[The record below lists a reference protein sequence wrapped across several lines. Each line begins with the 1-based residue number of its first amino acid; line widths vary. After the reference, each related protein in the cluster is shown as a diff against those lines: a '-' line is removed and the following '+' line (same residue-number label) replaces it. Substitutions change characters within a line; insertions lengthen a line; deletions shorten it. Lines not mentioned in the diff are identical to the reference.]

1 MKLSFKEQSS
11 RSFLKFLFAPLI
23 INFIIELC
31 SRRSLGDTF
40 RYIFGSPLIFLYNS
54 LIILA
59 TLSIVLLFKRRTFFF
74 TLITTVWIGFGVT
87 NGIILSNRVTPFT
100 ATDLTLADL
109 GLGIISKY
117 LSPLVTNLIA
127 GLLILVVLSIVF
139 LFFKGP
145 KYKGKLNYKKNI
157 LIVVSVW
164 AFLFL
169 STKVALGFNVI
180 SSYFGNIAFAY
191 VDYGFPYCF
200 SNTLLNTG
208 IDKPKDYSPEK
219 IASISD
225 LITANSST
233 NQLGKD
239 DILLASAE
247 GGLNQENNVNKPNV
261 VMVQL
266 ESFFDPTLVNYL
278 QFSEDPVPNFRS
290 LMENYTSGYLT
301 VPSVGAG
308 TANTEF
314 EVLSGMS
321 LQFFGPGEYPYK
333 TILQEST
340 AESVAYDLKELGYSA
355 HAIHNNKGTF
365 YGRNFVFSQLGFDTF
380 TSLEYMNVEEYTPKD
395 WAKDFYLTDEILKS
409 LNSTEGSDF
418 VYTISV
424 QAHGDYPKEQLLD
437 NPQISVSGLPDE
449 ETTNAFTYYINQLYE
464 VDQFV
469 GQLVEALSNID
480 EDTVLVLFGD
490 HLPTLGFAD
499 EDLVNNSI
507 FQTEYVV
514 WNNFDLPKRDEDLT
528 AYQLTSSVLN
538 SLDIDNGV
546 LTKFHNQFRNTSD
559 YLDDL
564 KLLQYDMLYGEK
576 YIYGGVNPFKTTDL
590 KMGTYNISI
599 TDVYEEVATLEENE
613 AIEDTVD
620 NTENL
625 EDSEIVNDIE
635 NSEDSQILEDT
646 ESSEP
651 VEDLNQSK
659 NLIVKGENFNEFS
672 KIYINGKYTKTI
684 FIDSNTIMAKN
695 TNLDPNSSIVVTQR
709 TTGGGKLSSTN
720 EFIYPIV
727 EEE

>member
-1 MKLSFKEQSS
+1 MKLSFKEQST
-11 RSFLKFLFAPLI
+11 RSFLKFLLAPLI

-40 RYIFGSPLIFLYNS
+40 IYIFGSPLVFLYNS
-54 LIILA
+54 LIILS

-74 TLITTVWIGFGVT
+74 TLISTVWIGFGIT

-117 LSPLVTNLIA
+117 LSKTVTNLIA
-127 GLLILVVLSIVF
+127 CFLMAVVIGIVV

-157 LIVVSVW
+157 LVVSSVW

-180 SSYFGNIAFAY
+180 ASYFGNIAFAY
-191 VDYGFPYCF
+191 EDYGFPYCF

-208 IDKPKDYSPEK
+208 IDKPKDYSEEK
-219 IASISD
+219 IASISN
-225 LITANSST
+225 LITSNNTSNESSS
-233 NQLGKD
+233 N
-239 DILLASAE
+239 DILLASTE
-247 GGLNQENNVNKPNV
+247 GGLNNKIDTDKPNI

-266 ESFFDPTLVNYL
+266 ESFFDPTLVKYL
-278 QFSEDPVPNFRS
+278 QFSEDPVPNFRK
-290 LMENYTSGYLT
+290 LMENYSSGYLT

-340 AESVAYDLKELGYSA
+340 AESINYDLKELGYST

-380 TSLEYMNVEEYTPKD
+380 TSLEYMNVEEYNPKD

-424 QAHGDYPKEQLLD
+424 QAHGDYPKEKILE
-437 NPQISVSGLPDE
+437 NPKIEVSGLPDE
-449 ETTNAFTYYINQLYE
+449 ETTNAFTYYVNQLHE

-469 GQLVEALSNID
+469 GQLVEALSNRN
-480 EDTVLVLFGD
+480 EKTVLVLFGD
-490 HLPTLGFAD
+490 HLPTLGFSD
-499 EDLVNNSI
+499 EDLINNSI

-514 WNNFDLPKRDEDLT
+514 WSNFDMPKNNQDLT

-546 LTKFHNQFRNTSD
+546 LTKFHNQFKNTSE

-576 YIYGGVNPFKTTDL
+576 YIYGGINPFIATDL
-590 KMGTYNISI
+590 KMGTYDISI
-599 TDVYEEVATLEENE
+599 TDVYEETTTTEEVETLAN
-613 AIEDTVD
+613 IET
-620 NTENL
+620 
-625 EDSEIVNDIE
+625 
-635 NSEDSQILEDT
+635 SEDPETIEEIDELEG
-646 ESSEP
+646 
-651 VEDLNQSK
+651 K
-659 NLIVKGENFNEFS
+659 NNLVVKGDNFNKFS

-684 FIDSNTIMAKN
+684 FIDSNTLMVNDI
-695 TNLDPNSSIVVTQR
+695 TLEPNSSIVVTQR

-727 EEE
+727 SDQ

>member
-11 RSFLKFLFAPLI
+11 RSFMKFLFAPLI

-40 RYIFGSPLIFLYNS
+40 GYIFGSPLVFLYNS

-117 LSPLVTNLIA
+117 LSKSTTTLIA
-127 GLLILVVLSIVF
+127 AFLIAVVLGIVF

-157 LIVVSVW
+157 LIVASVW
-164 AFLFL
+164 AFLLL
-169 STKVALGFNVI
+169 STKAALGLNVI

-208 IDKPKDYSPEK
+208 IDKPKDYSEEK
-219 IASISD
+219 IATISD
-225 LITANSST
+225 LIASSKST
-233 NQLGKD
+233 NELGND
-239 DILLASAE
+239 SILLASTE
-247 GGLNQENNVNKPNV
+247 GGLNHEIDSDKPNV
-261 VMVQL
+261 IMVQL
-266 ESFFDPTLVNYL
+266 ESFFDPSLVKYL
-278 QFSEDPVPNFRS
+278 QFSQDPVPNFRK
-290 LMENYTSGYLT
+290 LMEEYTSGYLT

-340 AESVAYDLKELGYSA
+340 AESVAYDLKELGYST

-424 QAHGDYPKEQLLD
+424 QAHGDYPKEKILEDPL
-437 NPQISVSGLPDE
+437 IEVSGLPDE

-464 VDQFV
+464 VDQFI
-469 GQLVEALSNID
+469 GQLVESLSNRD

-490 HLPTLGFAD
+490 HLPTLGFED
-499 EDLVNNSI
+499 GDLVNNSI

-514 WNNFDLPKRDEDLT
+514 WNNFNLPKNDEDLT

-538 SLDIDNGV
+538 SLNIDNGV

-559 YLDDL
+559 YLADL

-576 YIYGGVNPFKTTDL
+576 YIYGGVNPFTATDL
-590 KMGTYNISI
+590 KMGTYDISI
-599 TDVYEEVATLEENE
+599 TDVYEEVAISADSDELDSIEEL
-613 AIEDTVD
+613 DTSASLD
-620 NTENL
+620 
-625 EDSEIVNDIE
+625 DSEI
-635 NSEDSQILEDT
+635 SEST
-646 ESSEP
+646 EP
-651 VEDLNQSK
+651 VEIVEDSDK
-659 NLIVKGENFNEFS
+659 DTNLIVKGENFNKFS

-684 FIDSNTIMAKN
+684 FIDSNTIMAN
-695 TNLDPNSSIVVTQR
+695 NVTLEPNSSIVVIQR

-720 EFIYPIV
+720 EFIYPV
-727 EEE
+727 VAEQ

>member
-1 MKLSFKEQSS
+1 MKLSFKEQST
-11 RSFLKFLFAPLI
+11 RSFLKFLLAPLI

-40 RYIFGSPLIFLYNS
+40 IYIFGSPLVFLYNS
-54 LIILA
+54 LIILS

-74 TLITTVWIGFGVT
+74 TLISTVWIGFGIT

-117 LSPLVTNLIA
+117 LSKTVTNLIA
-127 GLLILVVLSIVF
+127 CFLMAVVIGIVV

-157 LIVVSVW
+157 LVVSSVW

-180 SSYFGNIAFAY
+180 ASYFGNIAFAY
-191 VDYGFPYCF
+191 EDYGFPYCF

-208 IDKPKDYSPEK
+208 IDKPKDYSEEK
-219 IASISD
+219 IASISN
-225 LITANSST
+225 LITSNNTSNESSS
-233 NQLGKD
+233 N
-239 DILLASAE
+239 DILLASTE
-247 GGLNQENNVNKPNV
+247 GGLNNKINTDKPNI

-266 ESFFDPTLVNYL
+266 ESFFDPTLVKYL
-278 QFSEDPVPNFRS
+278 QFSEDPVPNFRK
-290 LMENYTSGYLT
+290 LMENYSSGYLT

-340 AESVAYDLKELGYSA
+340 AESINYDLKELGYST

-380 TSLEYMNVEEYTPKD
+380 TSLEYMNVEEYNPKD

-424 QAHGDYPKEQLLD
+424 QAHGDYPKEKILE
-437 NPQISVSGLPDE
+437 NPKIEVSGLPDE
-449 ETTNAFTYYINQLYE
+449 ETTNAFTYYVNQLHE

-469 GQLVEALSNID
+469 GQLVEALSNRN
-480 EDTVLVLFGD
+480 EKTVLVLFGD
-490 HLPTLGFAD
+490 HLPTLGFSD

-514 WNNFDLPKRDEDLT
+514 WSNFDMPKNNQDLT

-546 LTKFHNQFRNTSD
+546 LTKFHNQFKNTSE
-559 YLDDL
+559 YLNDL

-576 YIYGGVNPFKTTDL
+576 YIYGGINPFIATDL
-590 KMGTYNISI
+590 KMGTYDISI
-599 TDVYEEVATLEENE
+599 TDVYEETTTTEEVETLAN
-613 AIEDTVD
+613 IET
-620 NTENL
+620 
-625 EDSEIVNDIE
+625 
-635 NSEDSQILEDT
+635 SEDPETIEEIDELEG
-646 ESSEP
+646 
-651 VEDLNQSK
+651 K
-659 NLIVKGENFNEFS
+659 NNLVVKGDNFNKFS

-684 FIDSNTIMAKN
+684 FIDSNTLMVNDI
-695 TNLDPNSSIVVTQR
+695 TLEPNSSIVVTQR

-727 EEE
+727 SDQ

>member
-1 MKLSFKEQSS
+1 MKLSFKEQST
-11 RSFLKFLFAPLI
+11 RSFLKFLLAPLI

-40 RYIFGSPLIFLYNS
+40 IYIFGSPLVFLYNS
-54 LIILA
+54 LIILS

-74 TLITTVWIGFGVT
+74 TLISTVWIGFGIT

-117 LSPLVTNLIA
+117 LSKTVTNLIA
-127 GLLILVVLSIVF
+127 CFLMAVVIGIVV

-157 LIVVSVW
+157 LVVSSVW

-180 SSYFGNIAFAY
+180 ASYFGNIAFAY
-191 VDYGFPYCF
+191 EDYGFPYCF

-208 IDKPKDYSPEK
+208 IDKPKDYSEEK
-219 IASISD
+219 IASISN
-225 LITANSST
+225 LITSNNTSNESSS
-233 NQLGKD
+233 N
-239 DILLASAE
+239 DILLASTE
-247 GGLNQENNVNKPNV
+247 GGLNNKINTDKPNI

-266 ESFFDPTLVNYL
+266 ESFFDPTLVKYL
-278 QFSEDPVPNFRS
+278 QFSEDPVPNFRK
-290 LMENYTSGYLT
+290 LMENYSSGYLT

-340 AESVAYDLKELGYSA
+340 AESINYDLKELGYST

-380 TSLEYMNVEEYTPKD
+380 TSLEYMNVEEYNPKD

-424 QAHGDYPKEQLLD
+424 QAHGDYPKEKILE
-437 NPQISVSGLPDE
+437 NPKIEVSGLPDE
-449 ETTNAFTYYINQLYE
+449 ETTNAFTYYVNQLHE

-469 GQLVEALSNID
+469 GQLVEALSNRN
-480 EDTVLVLFGD
+480 EKTVLVLFGD
-490 HLPTLGFAD
+490 HLPTLGFSD

-514 WNNFDLPKRDEDLT
+514 WSNFDMPKNNQDLT

-546 LTKFHNQFRNTSD
+546 LTKFHNQFKNTSE

-576 YIYGGVNPFKTTDL
+576 YIYGGINPFIATDL
-590 KMGTYNISI
+590 KMGTYDISI
-599 TDVYEEVATLEENE
+599 TDVYEETTTTEEVETLAN
-613 AIEDTVD
+613 IET
-620 NTENL
+620 
-625 EDSEIVNDIE
+625 
-635 NSEDSQILEDT
+635 SEDPETIEEIDELEG
-646 ESSEP
+646 
-651 VEDLNQSK
+651 K
-659 NLIVKGENFNEFS
+659 NNLVVKGYNFNKFS

-684 FIDSNTIMAKN
+684 FIDSNTLMVNDI
-695 TNLDPNSSIVVTQR
+695 TLEPNSSIVVTQR

-727 EEE
+727 SDQ

>member
-1 MKLSFKEQSS
+1 MKLSFKEQST
-11 RSFLKFLFAPLI
+11 RSFLKFLLAPLI

-40 RYIFGSPLIFLYNS
+40 IYIFGSPLVFLYNS
-54 LIILA
+54 LIILS

-74 TLITTVWIGFGVT
+74 TLISTVWIGFGIT

-117 LSPLVTNLIA
+117 LSKTVTNLIA
-127 GLLILVVLSIVF
+127 CFLMAVVIGIVV

-157 LIVVSVW
+157 LVVSSVW

-180 SSYFGNIAFAY
+180 ASYFGNIAFAY
-191 VDYGFPYCF
+191 EDYGFPYCF

-208 IDKPKDYSPEK
+208 IDKPKDYSEEK
-219 IASISD
+219 IASISN
-225 LITANSST
+225 LITSNNTSNESSS
-233 NQLGKD
+233 N
-239 DILLASAE
+239 DILLASTE
-247 GGLNQENNVNKPNV
+247 GGLNNKIDTDKPNI

-266 ESFFDPTLVNYL
+266 ESFFDPTLVKYL
-278 QFSEDPVPNFRS
+278 QFSEDPVPNFRK
-290 LMENYTSGYLT
+290 LMENYSSGYLT

-340 AESVAYDLKELGYSA
+340 AESINYDLKELGYST

-380 TSLEYMNVEEYTPKD
+380 TSLEYMNVEEYNPKD

-424 QAHGDYPKEQLLD
+424 QAHGDYPKEKILE
-437 NPQISVSGLPDE
+437 NPKIEVSGLPDE
-449 ETTNAFTYYINQLYE
+449 ETTNAFTYYVNQLHE

-469 GQLVEALSNID
+469 GQLVEALSNRN
-480 EDTVLVLFGD
+480 EKTVLVLFGD
-490 HLPTLGFAD
+490 HLPTLGFSD

-514 WNNFDLPKRDEDLT
+514 WSNFDMPKNNQDLT

-546 LTKFHNQFRNTSD
+546 LTKFHNQFKNTSE

-576 YIYGGVNPFKTTDL
+576 YIYGGINPFIATDL
-590 KMGTYNISI
+590 KMGTYDISI
-599 TDVYEEVATLEENE
+599 TDVYEETTTTEEVETLAN
-613 AIEDTVD
+613 IET
-620 NTENL
+620 
-625 EDSEIVNDIE
+625 
-635 NSEDSQILEDT
+635 SEDPETIEEIDELEG
-646 ESSEP
+646 
-651 VEDLNQSK
+651 K
-659 NLIVKGENFNEFS
+659 NNLVVKGDNFNKFS

-684 FIDSNTIMAKN
+684 FIDSNTLMVNDI
-695 TNLDPNSSIVVTQR
+695 TLEPNSSIVVTQR

-727 EEE
+727 SDQ

>member
-1 MKLSFKEQSS
+1 MKLSFKEQST
-11 RSFLKFLFAPLI
+11 RSFLKFLLAPLI

-40 RYIFGSPLIFLYNS
+40 SYIFGSPLVFLYNC
-54 LIILA
+54 LIILS
-59 TLSIVLLFKRRTFFF
+59 TLSIVLLFKRRLFFF
-74 TLITTVWIGFGVT
+74 TFISTIWIGFGIT

-109 GLGIISKY
+109 GLGIVSKY
-117 LSPLVTNLIA
+117 LSPTVTNLIA
-127 GLLILVVLSIVF
+127 VFLIAVVLGIVF

-157 LIVVSVW
+157 LIVTSVW

-169 STKVALGFNVI
+169 STKFALGFNVI
-180 SSYFGNIAFAY
+180 ASYFGNIAFAY
-191 VDYGFPYCF
+191 EDYGFPYCF

-208 IDKPKDYSPEK
+208 IDKPEGYSAEK

-225 LITANSST
+225 LIASNST
-233 NQLGKD
+233 NNKLGSN
-239 DILLASAE
+239 DILLASTE
-247 GGLNQENNVNKPNV
+247 GGLNHETDTDKPNI

-266 ESFFDPTLVNYL
+266 ESFFDPTLVKYL

-290 LMENYTSGYLT
+290 LMENYSSGYLT

-340 AESVAYDLKELGYSA
+340 AESVSYDLKELGYST

-424 QAHGDYPKEQLLD
+424 QAHGDYPKEKILE
-437 NPQISVSGLPDE
+437 NPKIQVSGLPDE
-449 ETTNAFTYYINQLYE
+449 ETTNAFTYYINQLHE

-469 GQLVEALSNID
+469 GQLVEALSNRD
-480 EDTVLVLFGD
+480 EKTVLVLFGD
-490 HLPTLGFAD
+490 HLPTLGFSD

-514 WNNFDLPKRDEDLT
+514 WSNFDMPKNDQDLT

-546 LTKFHNQFRNTSD
+546 LTKFHNQFKNIPN

-576 YIYGGVNPFKTTDL
+576 YIYNGTNPFIATDL
-590 KMGTYNISI
+590 KMGTYDISI
-599 TDVYEEVATLEENE
+599 TDVYEETTTTEEVEVLES
-613 AIEDTVD
+613 IEPS
-620 NTENL
+620 
-625 EDSEIVNDIE
+625 EDSETIE
-635 NSEDSQILEDT
+635 EIDELEG
-646 ESSEP
+646 
-651 VEDLNQSK
+651 K
-659 NLIVKGENFNEFS
+659 NNLVVKGENFNEFS
-672 KIYINGKYTKTI
+672 KVYINGKYNKTV
-684 FIDSNTIMAKN
+684 FIDSNTLMVNDI
-695 TNLDPNSSIVVTQR
+695 TLEPNSSIVVTQR

-720 EFIYPIV
+720 EFIYPFV
-727 EEE
+727 DEE

>member
-1 MKLSFKEQSS
+1 MKLSFKEQST
-11 RSFLKFLFAPLI
+11 RSFLKFLLAPLI

-31 SRRSLGDTF
+31 SRRNLSDTF
-40 RYIFGSPLIFLYNS
+40 KYILGSPLVFLYNS

-74 TLITTVWIGFGVT
+74 TLITTIWIGFGIT

-117 LSPLVTNLIA
+117 LSPTVTNIIA
-127 GLLILVVLSIVF
+127 GLLILVVLGIIL

-157 LIVVSVW
+157 LIVTSVW

-169 STKVALGFNVI
+169 STKVALGLNVI
-180 SSYFGNIAFAY
+180 ASYFGNIAFAY
-191 VDYGFPYCF
+191 EDYGFPYCF

-208 IDKPKDYSPEK
+208 IDKPN
-219 IASISD
+219 I
-225 LITANSST
+225 
-233 NQLGKD
+233 
-239 DILLASAE
+239 
-247 GGLNQENNVNKPNV
+247 

-266 ESFFDPTLVNYL
+266 ESFFDPTLVKYL
-278 QFSEDPVPNFRS
+278 QFSQDPVPNFRR
-290 LMENYTSGYLT
+290 LMENYSSGYLT

-340 AESVAYDLKELGYSA
+340 AESVSYDLKELGYST

-395 WAKDFYLTDEILKS
+395 WAKDFYLTDEILKC
-409 LNSTEGSDF
+409 LNSTDSSDF

-424 QAHGDYPKEQLLD
+424 QAHGDYPKEQILE
-437 NPQISVSGLPDE
+437 NPTIEVSGLPDE

-469 GQLVEALSNID
+469 GELVEALSNID

-490 HLPTLGFAD
+490 HLPTLGFKD

-514 WNNFDLPKRDEDLT
+514 WSNFDMPKVDQDLT

-538 SLDIDNGV
+538 NLNIDNGV
-546 LTKFHNQFRNTSD
+546 LTKFHNQFKNTND
-559 YLDDL
+559 YLADL

-576 YIYGGVNPFKTTDL
+576 YIYGGTNPFIATDL
-590 KMGTYNISI
+590 KMGTYDISI
-599 TDVYEEVATLEENE
+599 TDVYEEIAIPEDNTINEEVATTEGTE
-613 AIEDTVD
+613 ALGS
-620 NTENL
+620 TENL
-625 EDSEIVNDIE
+625 E
-635 NSEDSQILEDT
+635 EDSASEVT
-646 ESSEP
+646 EIDEEIDESN
-651 VEDLNQSK
+651 VKK

-672 KIYINGKYTKTI
+672 KIYINGKYTKTV
-684 FIDSNTIMAKN
+684 FIDSNTLMIN
-695 TNLDPNSSIVVTQR
+695 NSNIEPNSSIVVTQR

-720 EFIYPIV
+720 EFIYPCVI
-727 EEE
+727 EE

>member
-1 MKLSFKEQSS
+1 MKLSFKEQST
-11 RSFLKFLFAPLI
+11 RSFLKFLLAPLI

-40 RYIFGSPLIFLYNS
+40 IYIFGSPLVFLYNS
-54 LIILA
+54 LIILS

-74 TLITTVWIGFGVT
+74 TLISTVWIGFGIT

-117 LSPLVTNLIA
+117 LSKTVTNLIA
-127 GLLILVVLSIVF
+127 CFLMTVVIGIVV

-157 LIVVSVW
+157 LVVSSVW

-180 SSYFGNIAFAY
+180 ASYFGNIAFAY
-191 VDYGFPYCF
+191 EDYGFPYCF

-208 IDKPKDYSPEK
+208 IDKPKDYSEEK
-219 IASISD
+219 IASISN
-225 LITANSST
+225 LITSNNTSNESSS
-233 NQLGKD
+233 N
-239 DILLASAE
+239 DILLASTE
-247 GGLNQENNVNKPNV
+247 GGLNNKINTDKPNI

-266 ESFFDPTLVNYL
+266 ESFFDPTLVKYL
-278 QFSEDPVPNFRS
+278 QFSEDPVPNFRK
-290 LMENYTSGYLT
+290 LMENYSSGYLT

-340 AESVAYDLKELGYSA
+340 AESINYDLKELGYST

-380 TSLEYMNVEEYTPKD
+380 TSLEYMNVEEYNPKD

-424 QAHGDYPKEQLLD
+424 QAHGDYPKEKILE
-437 NPQISVSGLPDE
+437 NPKIEVSGLPDE
-449 ETTNAFTYYINQLYE
+449 ETTNAFTYYVNQLHE

-469 GQLVEALSNID
+469 GQLVEALSNRN
-480 EDTVLVLFGD
+480 EKTVLVLFGD
-490 HLPTLGFAD
+490 HLPTLGFSD

-514 WNNFDLPKRDEDLT
+514 WSNFDMPKNNQDLT

-546 LTKFHNQFRNTSD
+546 LTKFHNQFKNTSE

-576 YIYGGVNPFKTTDL
+576 YIYGGINPFIATDL
-590 KMGTYNISI
+590 KMGTYDISI
-599 TDVYEEVATLEENE
+599 TDVYEETTTTEEVETLAN
-613 AIEDTVD
+613 IET
-620 NTENL
+620 
-625 EDSEIVNDIE
+625 
-635 NSEDSQILEDT
+635 SEDPETIEEIDELEG
-646 ESSEP
+646 
-651 VEDLNQSK
+651 K
-659 NLIVKGENFNEFS
+659 NNLVVKGDNFNKFS
-672 KIYINGKYTKTI
+672 KIYINGKYNKTI
-684 FIDSNTIMAKN
+684 FIDSNTLMVNDI
-695 TNLDPNSSIVVTQR
+695 TLEPNSSIVVTQR

-727 EEE
+727 SDQ

>member
-1 MKLSFKEQSS
+1 MKLSFKEQST
-11 RSFLKFLFAPLI
+11 RSFLKFLLAPLI

-40 RYIFGSPLIFLYNS
+40 IYIFGSPLVFLYNS
-54 LIILA
+54 LIILS

-74 TLITTVWIGFGVT
+74 TLISTVWIGFGIT

-117 LSPLVTNLIA
+117 LSKTVTNLIA
-127 GLLILVVLSIVF
+127 CFLMTVVIGIVV

-157 LIVVSVW
+157 LVVSSVW

-180 SSYFGNIAFAY
+180 ASYFGNIAFAY
-191 VDYGFPYCF
+191 EDYGFPYCF

-208 IDKPKDYSPEK
+208 IDKPKDYSEEK
-219 IASISD
+219 IASISN
-225 LITANSST
+225 LITSNNTSNESSS
-233 NQLGKD
+233 N
-239 DILLASAE
+239 DILLASTE
-247 GGLNQENNVNKPNV
+247 GGLNNKIDTDKPNI

-266 ESFFDPTLVNYL
+266 ESFFDPTLVKYL
-278 QFSEDPVPNFRS
+278 QFSEDPVPNFRK
-290 LMENYTSGYLT
+290 LMENYSSGYLT

-340 AESVAYDLKELGYSA
+340 AESINYDLKELGYST

-380 TSLEYMNVEEYTPKD
+380 TSLEYMNVEEYNPKD

-424 QAHGDYPKEQLLD
+424 QAHGDYPKEKILE
-437 NPQISVSGLPDE
+437 NPKIEVSGLPDE
-449 ETTNAFTYYINQLYE
+449 ETTNAFTYYVNQLHE

-469 GQLVEALSNID
+469 GQLVEALSNRN
-480 EDTVLVLFGD
+480 EKTVLVLFGD
-490 HLPTLGFAD
+490 HLPTLGFSD

-514 WNNFDLPKRDEDLT
+514 WSNFDMPKNNQDLT

-546 LTKFHNQFRNTSD
+546 LTKFHNQFKNTSE

-576 YIYGGVNPFKTTDL
+576 YIYGGINPFIATDL
-590 KMGTYNISI
+590 KMGTYDISI
-599 TDVYEEVATLEENE
+599 TDVYEETTTTEEVETLAN
-613 AIEDTVD
+613 IET
-620 NTENL
+620 
-625 EDSEIVNDIE
+625 
-635 NSEDSQILEDT
+635 SEDPETIEEIDELEG
-646 ESSEP
+646 
-651 VEDLNQSK
+651 K
-659 NLIVKGENFNEFS
+659 NNLVVKGDNFNKFS

-684 FIDSNTIMAKN
+684 FIDSNTLMVNDI
-695 TNLDPNSSIVVTQR
+695 TLEPNSSIVVTQR

-727 EEE
+727 SDQ

>member
-1 MKLSFKEQSS
+1 MKLSFKEQST
-11 RSFLKFLFAPLI
+11 RSFLKFLLAPLI

-40 RYIFGSPLIFLYNS
+40 IYIFGSPLVFLYNS
-54 LIILA
+54 LIILS

-74 TLITTVWIGFGVT
+74 TLISTVWIGFGIT

-117 LSPLVTNLIA
+117 LSKTVTNLIA
-127 GLLILVVLSIVF
+127 CFLMAVVIGIVV

-157 LIVVSVW
+157 LVVSSVW

-180 SSYFGNIAFAY
+180 ASYFGNIAFAY
-191 VDYGFPYCF
+191 EDYGFPYCF

-208 IDKPKDYSPEK
+208 IDKPKDYSEEK
-219 IASISD
+219 IASISN
-225 LITANSST
+225 LITSNNTSNESSS
-233 NQLGKD
+233 N
-239 DILLASAE
+239 DILLASTE
-247 GGLNQENNVNKPNV
+247 GGLNNKINTDKPNI

-266 ESFFDPTLVNYL
+266 ESFFDPTLVKYL
-278 QFSEDPVPNFRS
+278 QFSEDPVPNFRK
-290 LMENYTSGYLT
+290 LVENYSSGYLT

-340 AESVAYDLKELGYSA
+340 AESINYDLKELGYST

-380 TSLEYMNVEEYTPKD
+380 TSLEYMNVEEYNPKD

-424 QAHGDYPKEQLLD
+424 QAHGDYPKEKILE
-437 NPQISVSGLPDE
+437 NPKIEVSGLPDE
-449 ETTNAFTYYINQLYE
+449 ETTNAFTYYVNQLHE

-469 GQLVEALSNID
+469 GQLVEALSNRN
-480 EDTVLVLFGD
+480 EKTVLVLFGD
-490 HLPTLGFAD
+490 HLPTLGFSD

-514 WNNFDLPKRDEDLT
+514 WSNFDMPKNNQDLT

-546 LTKFHNQFRNTSD
+546 LTKFHNQFKNTSE
-559 YLDDL
+559 YLNDL

-576 YIYGGVNPFKTTDL
+576 YIYGGINPFIATDL
-590 KMGTYNISI
+590 KMGTYDISI
-599 TDVYEEVATLEENE
+599 TDVYEETTTTEEVETLAN
-613 AIEDTVD
+613 IET
-620 NTENL
+620 
-625 EDSEIVNDIE
+625 
-635 NSEDSQILEDT
+635 SEDPETIEEIDELEG
-646 ESSEP
+646 
-651 VEDLNQSK
+651 K
-659 NLIVKGENFNEFS
+659 NNLVVKGDNFNKFS

-684 FIDSNTIMAKN
+684 FIDSNTLMVNDI
-695 TNLDPNSSIVVTQR
+695 TLEPNSSIVVTQR

-727 EEE
+727 SDQ

>member
-1 MKLSFKEQSS
+1 MKLSFKEQST
-11 RSFLKFLFAPLI
+11 RSFLKFLLAPLI

-40 RYIFGSPLIFLYNS
+40 SYIFGSPLVFLYNC
-54 LIILA
+54 LIILS

-74 TLITTVWIGFGVT
+74 TLISTIWIGFGIT

-109 GLGIISKY
+109 GLGMISKY
-117 LSPLVTNLIA
+117 LSATVTNLIA
-127 GLLILVVLSIVF
+127 VFLIAVVLGIVF

-157 LIVVSVW
+157 LIVTSVW

-180 SSYFGNIAFAY
+180 TSYFGNIAFAY
-191 VDYGFPYCF
+191 EDYGFPYCF

-208 IDKPKDYSPEK
+208 IDKPKDYSAEK

-225 LITANSST
+225 LIASNNTSNK
-233 NQLGKD
+233 LGSN
-239 DILLASAE
+239 DILLASIE
-247 GGLNQENNVNKPNV
+247 DGLNNSTTNTDKPNI

-266 ESFFDPTLVNYL
+266 ESFFDPTLVKYL

-290 LMENYTSGYLT
+290 LMENYSSGYLT

-340 AESVAYDLKELGYSA
+340 AESVSYDLKELGYST

-424 QAHGDYPKEQLLD
+424 QAHGDYPKEKILE
-437 NPQISVSGLPDE
+437 NPKIQVSGLPDE
-449 ETTNAFTYYINQLYE
+449 ETTNAFTYYINQLHE

-469 GQLVEALSNID
+469 GQLVEALSNRD
-480 EDTVLVLFGD
+480 EETVLVLFGD
-490 HLPTLGFAD
+490 HLPTLGFSD

-514 WNNFDLPKRDEDLT
+514 WSNFDMPKNDQDLT

-546 LTKFHNQFRNTSD
+546 LTKFHNQFKNTPN

-576 YIYGGVNPFKTTDL
+576 YIYNGTNPFIATDL
-590 KMGTYNISI
+590 KMGTYDISI
-599 TDVYEEVATLEENE
+599 TDVYEETTTTEEVEILESIEPSEDSE
-613 AIEDTVD
+613 AIEEIDELEGK
-620 NTENL
+620 NNL
-625 EDSEIVNDIE
+625 V
-635 NSEDSQILEDT
+635 
-646 ESSEP
+646 
-651 VEDLNQSK
+651 
-659 NLIVKGENFNEFS
+659 VKGENFNEFS
-672 KIYINGKYTKTI
+672 KVYINGKYNKTV
-684 FIDSNTIMAKN
+684 FIDSNTLMVNDI
-695 TNLDPNSSIVVTQR
+695 TLEPNSSIVVTQR

-727 EEE
+727 AEQ

>member
-1 MKLSFKEQSS
+1 MKLSFKEQSTS
-11 RSFLKFLFAPLI
+11 SFLKFLLAPLI

-40 RYIFGSPLIFLYNS
+40 SYIFGSPLVFLYNC
-54 LIILA
+54 LIILS

-74 TLITTVWIGFGVT
+74 TLISAIWIGFGIT

-117 LSPLVTNLIA
+117 LSPTVTNLIA
-127 GLLILVVLSIVF
+127 GFLIAVVLGIVF

-157 LIVVSVW
+157 LIVSSVW

-180 SSYFGNIAFAY
+180 TSYFGNIAFAY
-191 VDYGFPYCF
+191 EDYGFPYCF

-208 IDKPKDYSPEK
+208 IDKPKDYSEEK

-225 LITANSST
+225 LIASNNTSNE
-233 NQLGKD
+233 LGSN
-239 DILLASAE
+239 DILLASTE
-247 GGLNQENNVNKPNV
+247 GGLNHKTNTDKPNI

-266 ESFFDPTLVNYL
+266 ESFFDPTLVKYL

-290 LMENYTSGYLT
+290 LMENYSSGYLT

-340 AESVAYDLKELGYSA
+340 AESVSYDLKELGYST

-424 QAHGDYPKEQLLD
+424 QAHGDYPKEKILE
-437 NPQISVSGLPDE
+437 NPKIQVSGLPDE
-449 ETTNAFTYYINQLYE
+449 ETTNAFTYYINQLHE

-469 GQLVEALSNID
+469 GQLVEALSNRD
-480 EDTVLVLFGD
+480 EETVLVLFGD
-490 HLPTLGFAD
+490 HLPTLGFSD

-514 WNNFDLPKRDEDLT
+514 WSNFDMPKNDQDLT

-546 LTKFHNQFRNTSD
+546 LTKFHNQFKNTPN

-564 KLLQYDMLYGEK
+564 KLLQYDMLYGEQ
-576 YIYGGVNPFKTTDL
+576 YIYGGINPFIATDL
-590 KMGTYNISI
+590 KMGTYDISI
-599 TDVYEEVATLEENE
+599 TDIYEETTTTEEVEVLESIEPSEDSE
-613 AIEDTVD
+613 AIEEIDELEGK
-620 NTENL
+620 NNL
-625 EDSEIVNDIE
+625 V
-635 NSEDSQILEDT
+635 
-646 ESSEP
+646 
-651 VEDLNQSK
+651 
-659 NLIVKGENFNEFS
+659 VKGENFNEFS
-672 KIYINGKYTKTI
+672 KVYINGKYNKTV
-684 FIDSNTIMAKN
+684 FIDSNTLMVNDI
-695 TNLDPNSSIVVTQR
+695 TLEPNSSIVVTQR

-727 EEE
+727 DEQ

>member
-1 MKLSFKEQSS
+1 MKLSFKEQST
-11 RSFLKFLFAPLI
+11 RSFLKFLLAPLT

-40 RYIFGSPLIFLYNS
+40 GYIFGSPLVFLYNC
-54 LIILA
+54 LIILS
-59 TLSIVLLFKRRTFFF
+59 TLSIVLLFKRRIFFF
-74 TLITTVWIGFGVT
+74 TLISTIWIGFGIT

-117 LSPLVTNLIA
+117 LSPTVTNLIA
-127 GLLILVVLSIVF
+127 GFLIAVVIGIVF

-157 LIVVSVW
+157 LIVTSVW

-180 SSYFGNIAFAY
+180 ASYFGNIAFAY
-191 VDYGFPYCF
+191 EDYGFPYCF

-208 IDKPKDYSPEK
+208 IDKPKDYSEEK

-225 LITANSST
+225 LIASNNTSNELSS
-233 NQLGKD
+233 N
-239 DILLASAE
+239 DILLASTE
-247 GGLNQENNVNKPNV
+247 GGLNHQTDTNKPNI

-266 ESFFDPTLVNYL
+266 ESFFDPTLVKYL
-278 QFSEDPVPNFRS
+278 QFSEDPVPNFRK
-290 LMENYTSGYLT
+290 LMENYSSGYLT

-340 AESVAYDLKELGYSA
+340 AESVSYDLKELGYST

-424 QAHGDYPKEQLLD
+424 QAHGDYPKEKILE
-437 NPQISVSGLPDE
+437 NPKIQVSGLPDE
-449 ETTNAFTYYINQLYE
+449 ETTNAFTYYINQLHE

-469 GQLVEALSNID
+469 GQLVEALSNRD
-480 EDTVLVLFGD
+480 EETVLVLFGD
-490 HLPTLGFAD
+490 HLPTLGFSD

-514 WNNFDLPKRDEDLT
+514 WSNFDMPKNDQDLT

-546 LTKFHNQFRNTSD
+546 LTKFHNQFKNTPN
-559 YLDDL
+559 YLEDL

-576 YIYGGVNPFKTTDL
+576 YIYNGVNPFIATDL

-599 TDVYEEVATLEENE
+599 TDVYEETTTPEEVEILENIEPSEDSE
-613 AIEDTVD
+613 AIEEIDELEGK
-620 NTENL
+620 NNL
-625 EDSEIVNDIE
+625 V
-635 NSEDSQILEDT
+635 
-646 ESSEP
+646 
-651 VEDLNQSK
+651 
-659 NLIVKGENFNEFS
+659 VKGENFNEFS
-672 KIYINGKYTKTI
+672 KVYINGKYNKTV
-684 FIDSNTIMAKN
+684 FIDSNTLMVNDI
-695 TNLDPNSSIVVTQR
+695 TLEPNSSIVVTQR

-727 EEE
+727 AEQ

>member
-1 MKLSFKEQSS
+1 MKLSFKEQST
-11 RSFLKFLFAPLI
+11 RSFLKFLLAPLI

-40 RYIFGSPLIFLYNS
+40 SYIFGSPLVFLYNC
-54 LIILA
+54 LIIFS

-74 TLITTVWIGFGVT
+74 TLISTIWIGFGIT

-117 LSPLVTNLIA
+117 LSPTVTNLIA
-127 GLLILVVLSIVF
+127 GFLIAVVLGIVF

-157 LIVVSVW
+157 LIVTSVW

-180 SSYFGNIAFAY
+180 ASYFGNIAFAY
-191 VDYGFPYCF
+191 EDYGFPYCF

-208 IDKPKDYSPEK
+208 IDKPEDYSAEK

-225 LITANSST
+225 LIASNSTS
-233 NQLGKD
+233 NKLSSN
-239 DILLASAE
+239 DILLASTE
-247 GGLNQENNVNKPNV
+247 GGLNHETDSDKPNI

-266 ESFFDPTLVNYL
+266 ESFFDPTLVKYL

-290 LMENYTSGYLT
+290 LMENYSSGYLT

-340 AESVAYDLKELGYSA
+340 AESVSYDLKELGYST

-424 QAHGDYPKEQLLD
+424 QAHGDYPKEKILE
-437 NPQISVSGLPDE
+437 NPKIEVNGLPDE
-449 ETTNAFTYYINQLYE
+449 ETTNAFTYYINQLHE

-469 GQLVEALSNID
+469 GQLVEALSNRN
-480 EDTVLVLFGD
+480 EKTVLVLFGD
-490 HLPTLGFAD
+490 HLPTLGFSD

-514 WNNFDLPKRDEDLT
+514 WSNFDMPKNDQDLT

-546 LTKFHNQFRNTSD
+546 LTKFHNQFKNTTN

-564 KLLQYDMLYGEK
+564 KLLQYDMLYGEQ
-576 YIYGGVNPFKTTDL
+576 YIYGGINPFIATDL
-590 KMGTYNISI
+590 KMGTYDISI
-599 TDVYEEVATLEENE
+599 TDVYEETTTAEEIETLEN
-613 AIEDTVD
+613 IEPS
-620 NTENL
+620 
-625 EDSEIVNDIE
+625 EDSETIE
-635 NSEDSQILEDT
+635 GIDELEGD
-646 ESSEP
+646 
-651 VEDLNQSK
+651 N
-659 NLIVKGENFNEFS
+659 NLVIKGENFNEFS
-672 KIYINGKYTKTI
+672 KIYINGKYTKTV
-684 FIDSNTIMAKN
+684 FIDSNTLMVNDI
-695 TNLDPNSSIVVTQR
+695 TLEPNSSIVVTQR

-727 EEE
+727 DEQ

>member
-1 MKLSFKEQSS
+1 MKLSFKEQST
-11 RSFLKFLFAPLI
+11 RSFLKFLLAPLI

-40 RYIFGSPLIFLYNS
+40 SYIFGSPLVFLYNC
-54 LIILA
+54 LIIFS

-74 TLITTVWIGFGVT
+74 TLISTIWIGFGIT

-117 LSPLVTNLIA
+117 LSPTVTNLIA
-127 GLLILVVLSIVF
+127 GFLIAVVLGIVF

-157 LIVVSVW
+157 LIVTSVW

-180 SSYFGNIAFAY
+180 ASYFGNIAFAY
-191 VDYGFPYCF
+191 EDYGFPYCF

-208 IDKPKDYSPEK
+208 IDKPEDYSAEK

-225 LITANSST
+225 LIASNSTS
-233 NQLGKD
+233 NKLSSN
-239 DILLASAE
+239 DILLASTE
-247 GGLNQENNVNKPNV
+247 GGLNHETDSDKPNI

-266 ESFFDPTLVNYL
+266 ESFFDPTLVKYL

-290 LMENYTSGYLT
+290 LMENYSSGYLT

-340 AESVAYDLKELGYSA
+340 AESVSYDLKELGYST

-424 QAHGDYPKEQLLD
+424 QAHGDYPKEKILE
-437 NPQISVSGLPDE
+437 NPKIQVSGLPDE
-449 ETTNAFTYYINQLYE
+449 ETTNAFTYYINQLHE

-469 GQLVEALSNID
+469 GQLVEALSNRD
-480 EDTVLVLFGD
+480 EETVLVLFGD
-490 HLPTLGFAD
+490 HLPTLGFSD

-514 WNNFDLPKRDEDLT
+514 WSNFDMPKNDQDLT
-528 AYQLTSSVLN
+528 SYQLTSSVLN

-546 LTKFHNQFRNTSD
+546 LTKFHNQFKNTPN
-559 YLDDL
+559 YLEDL

-576 YIYGGVNPFKTTDL
+576 YIYNGVNPFIATDL
-590 KMGTYNISI
+590 KMGTYDISI
-599 TDVYEEVATLEENE
+599 TDVYEETTTTEEVEILESIEPSEDSE
-613 AIEDTVD
+613 AIEEIDELEGK
-620 NTENL
+620 NNL
-625 EDSEIVNDIE
+625 V
-635 NSEDSQILEDT
+635 
-646 ESSEP
+646 
-651 VEDLNQSK
+651 
-659 NLIVKGENFNEFS
+659 VKGENFNEFS
-672 KIYINGKYTKTI
+672 KVYINGKYNKTV
-684 FIDSNTIMAKN
+684 FIDSNTLMVNDI
-695 TNLDPNSSIVVTQR
+695 TLEPNSSIVVTQR

-727 EEE
+727 AEQ

>member
-1 MKLSFKEQSS
+1 MKLSFKEQST
-11 RSFLKFLFAPLI
+11 RSFLKFLLAPLI

-31 SRRSLGDTF
+31 SRRSLSDTF
-40 RYIFGSPLIFLYNS
+40 SYIFGSPLVFLYNC
-54 LIILA
+54 LIILS
-59 TLSIVLLFKRRTFFF
+59 TLSIVLLFKRRLFFF
-74 TLITTVWIGFGVT
+74 TFISTIWIGFGIT

-109 GLGIISKY
+109 GLGIVSKY
-117 LSPLVTNLIA
+117 LSPTVTNLIA
-127 GLLILVVLSIVF
+127 GFLIAVFLGIVF

-157 LIVVSVW
+157 LIVTSVW

-180 SSYFGNIAFAY
+180 ASYFGNIAFAY
-191 VDYGFPYCF
+191 EDYGFPYCF

-208 IDKPKDYSPEK
+208 IDKPEGYSAEK

-225 LITANSST
+225 LIASNST
-233 NQLGKD
+233 NNKLGSNN
-239 DILLASAE
+239 ILLASTE
-247 GGLNQENNVNKPNV
+247 GGLNHETNTDKPNI

-266 ESFFDPTLVNYL
+266 ESFFDPTLVKYL

-290 LMENYTSGYLT
+290 LMENYSSGYLT

-314 EVLSGMS
+314 EVISGMS

-340 AESVAYDLKELGYSA
+340 AESVSYDLKELGYST

-424 QAHGDYPKEQLLD
+424 QAHGDYPKEKILE
-437 NPQISVSGLPDE
+437 NPKIQVSGLPDE

-469 GQLVEALSNID
+469 GQLVEALSNRD
-480 EDTVLVLFGD
+480 EETVLVLFGD
-490 HLPTLGFAD
+490 HLPTLGFSD

-514 WNNFDLPKRDEDLT
+514 WSNFDMPKNDQDLT

-546 LTKFHNQFRNTSD
+546 LTKFHNQFKNTPN
-559 YLDDL
+559 YLADL

-576 YIYGGVNPFKTTDL
+576 YIYNGTNPFIATDL
-590 KMGTYNISI
+590 KMGTYDISI
-599 TDVYEEVATLEENE
+599 TDVYEETTTTEEVEVLEG
-613 AIEDTVD
+613 IEPS
-620 NTENL
+620 
-625 EDSEIVNDIE
+625 EDSETIE
-635 NSEDSQILEDT
+635 EIDELEG
-646 ESSEP
+646 
-651 VEDLNQSK
+651 K
-659 NLIVKGENFNEFS
+659 NNLVVKGENFNEFS
-672 KIYINGKYTKTI
+672 KVYINGKYNKTV
-684 FIDSNTIMAKN
+684 FIDSNTLMVNDI
-695 TNLDPNSSIVVTQR
+695 TLEPNSSIVVTQR

-720 EFIYPIV
+720 EFIYPLV
-727 EEE
+727 DEE

>member
-1 MKLSFKEQSS
+1 MKLSFKEQST
-11 RSFLKFLFAPLI
+11 RSFLKFLLAPLI

-40 RYIFGSPLIFLYNS
+40 SYIFGSPLVFLYNC
-54 LIILA
+54 LIILS

-74 TLITTVWIGFGVT
+74 TLISTIWIGFGIT

-109 GLGIISKY
+109 GLGMISKY
-117 LSPLVTNLIA
+117 LSATVTNLIA
-127 GLLILVVLSIVF
+127 GFLIAVVLGIIF

-157 LIVVSVW
+157 LIVTSVW

-180 SSYFGNIAFAY
+180 TSYFGNIAFAY
-191 VDYGFPYCF
+191 EDYGFPYCF

-208 IDKPKDYSPEK
+208 IDKPKDYSEEK

-225 LITANSST
+225 LIASNNTSNE
-233 NQLGKD
+233 LGSN
-239 DILLASAE
+239 DILLASTE
-247 GGLNQENNVNKPNV
+247 GGLNHKTNTDKPNI

-266 ESFFDPTLVNYL
+266 ESFFDPTLVKYL

-290 LMENYTSGYLT
+290 LMENYSSGYLT

-340 AESVAYDLKELGYSA
+340 AESVSYDLKELGYST

-424 QAHGDYPKEQLLD
+424 QAHGDYPKEKILE
-437 NPQISVSGLPDE
+437 NPKIQVSGLPDE
-449 ETTNAFTYYINQLYE
+449 ETTNAFTYYINQLHE

-469 GQLVEALSNID
+469 GQLVEALSNRD
-480 EDTVLVLFGD
+480 EETVLVLFGD
-490 HLPTLGFAD
+490 HLPTLGFSD

-514 WNNFDLPKRDEDLT
+514 WSNFDMPKNDQDLT

-546 LTKFHNQFRNTSD
+546 LTKFHNQFKNTPN

-564 KLLQYDMLYGEK
+564 KLLQYDMLYGEQ
-576 YIYGGVNPFKTTDL
+576 YIYGGINPFIATDL
-590 KMGTYNISI
+590 KMGTYDISI
-599 TDVYEEVATLEENE
+599 TDVYEETTTAEEIETLEN
-613 AIEDTVD
+613 IEPS
-620 NTENL
+620 
-625 EDSEIVNDIE
+625 EDSETIE
-635 NSEDSQILEDT
+635 GIDELEGD
-646 ESSEP
+646 
-651 VEDLNQSK
+651 N
-659 NLIVKGENFNEFS
+659 NLVIKGENFNEFS
-672 KIYINGKYTKTI
+672 KIYINGKYTKTV
-684 FIDSNTIMAKN
+684 FIDSNTLMVNDI
-695 TNLDPNSSIVVTQR
+695 TLEPNSSIVVTQR

-727 EEE
+727 DEQ